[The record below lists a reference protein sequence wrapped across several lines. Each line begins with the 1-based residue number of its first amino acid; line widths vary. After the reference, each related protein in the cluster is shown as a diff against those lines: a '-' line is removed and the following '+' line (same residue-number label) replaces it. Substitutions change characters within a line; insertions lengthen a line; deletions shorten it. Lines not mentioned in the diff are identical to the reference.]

1 MIWTEQSE
9 KARKWASEDL
19 SKGGLSKGGLS
30 KGGESSAKFSVVNLI
45 NE

>member
-19 SKGGLSKGGLS
+19 SKGGLSKGG
-30 KGGESSAKFSVVNLI
+30 ESSAKFSVVNLI